1 MEDTLELKQ
10 TSQLTVIARKI
21 DSGLEAFEKRKS
33 ELTLLKSE
41 AEGLKIESLEDRAT
55 INQVSVIR
63 KKLKSSRVDIA
74 KEGKA
79 MRDPLTAVSRMISEK
94 EKELID
100 IIEPT
105 EKELQQQEKWVEDE
119 KDRIRQ
125 EEIRV
130 ENERIQKRIDAL
142 AAYGFQIDYA
152 DIKQMGDETFTRYLE
167 AAKAQH
173 EKEQAEKA
181 EAERLRVEQEEKK
194 RLEREAEQKRIAAE
208 REELEKLRKESAE
221 LEARLR
227 AEQEKVEIER
237 RRIEEEKVRIAREK
251 ELAEARAK
259 AAEEAKIRAIEEAKF
274 EAELKKEAEQKA
286 REAAEKKAARQ
297 PDKVKLKAFVDAI
310 KAVPAPEMKTTEGKG
325 VLFVIQDLINR
336 FPTHLEVL

>member
-1 MEDTLELKQ
+1 METLELQQ
-10 TSQLTVIARKI
+10 TSDLQVIAKKI
-21 DSGLEAFEKRKS
+21 DAGLIAFENRKH
-33 ELTLLKSE
+33 ELTELKSE
-41 AEGLKIESLEDRAT
+41 SNGLKIESIEDRAT
-55 INQVSVIR
+55 IAQVSTIR
-63 KKLKSSRVDIA
+63 KKLKSARVEIT

-79 MRDPLTAVSRMISEK
+79 MRDPLTLVSRMISEK

-105 EKELQQQEKWVEDE
+105 ERELQAQEKWVEDE

-142 AAYGFQIDYA
+142 ALYGFQIDYA
-152 DIKQMGDETFTRYLE
+152 DIKQMGEETFSRYLE
-167 AAKAQH
+167 AAKAQY

-181 EAERLRVEQEEKK
+181 EAERLRIEQEQKEQ
-194 RLEREAEQKRIAAE
+194 LEREAEQKRIAAE
-208 REELEKLRKESAE
+208 REELERLRKESAE
-221 LEARLR
+221 REAKLR
-227 AEQEKVEIER
+227 ADQERIEAER
-237 RRIEEEKVRIAREK
+237 RHIEEEKNRIAREK

-259 AAEEAKIRAIEEAKF
+259 AAEEARIRAIEEARI
-274 EAELKKEAEQKA
+274 EAERKKEAEQKA
-286 REAAEKKAARQ
+286 KEAAERKAARQ
-297 PDKVKLKAFVDAI
+297 PDKVKLKAYIDAI

-336 FPTHLEVL
+336 FPTHLETL